1 MWGGVKPFKK
11 QQVTKLALATSIIAL
26 SSTSYAADNFSINEN
41 NELVLSGDFT
51 QYFSKDDGLAYIF
64 NGIKADITPTIRW
77 NQYALQLKS
86 GSLTITGDT
95 DFKSISQNIIYEA
108 DRGTYAFHSENSGT
122 KIALQGNIDAISV
135 HNLPEN
141 EQLTALGANMFYA
154 RFGGTIELGNTN
166 TTTTAWVIAGQPDL
180 ITAKDGGK
188 VVINS
193 TDNRLV
199 GSIDFVGG
207 DYGTNPTYGGG
218 EVKAVFSGE
227 NAYWYGDDHSVQ
239 NLIISVSD
247 QAASDMNLTQREF
260 WGKQE
265 IDELF
270 DTVKDSKYN
279 NKIKGK
285 SNDVL
290 DLTFENGAQYTYFGI
305 TDQET
310 EDLCE
315 NGNEY
320 NILGEN
326 IAKRVS
332 SITLRNGGIINLFDE
347 NIEQTWKSISFGGT
361 SLWDTMLGAK
371 SVKHDYI
378 RLGDLN
384 GSGGIFR
391 LDLDGYDKSNS
402 DMVFIETSST
412 GGTHYIEPYNMD
424 RLVPITPTNTLTFA
438 LTAKAANNVTF
449 ADKVNIEGETLYDY
463 EMEIGSREIT
473 GGNIENPEFIT
484 YDGFDPNDFDG
495 GTEWFIKRFTIY
507 QSAATL
513 GMKAA
518 GYASYD
524 AAISMDRHDRRLKE
538 SVFVDPNSNQGLW
551 VRMQYGERG
560 IDNTYSADIT
570 TATVGYEHEISEN
583 HRLGVSVS
591 YSKADTELL
600 DVRGDGEYERYEASV
615 YDTFLFGN
623 HYLDLVARFGQID
636 NDFNSSNNSG
646 TRSISAS
653 FDQEYAA
660 VSAEYGYNYTGALGF
675 FIEPQVQLQAA
686 YLSGYNYST
695 QRNMHVD
702 ADSTASVIGR
712 AGARFGKEFKV
723 NKTLGQI
730 YLRADLLHQFTDG
743 QDATFSDLNNSL
755 NVTWGDTDTWG
766 NFGIGG
772 YLNISNAFSLQLDV
786 ETAVGDDLDDT
797 WLVSGRAQY
806 LF

>member
-1 MWGGVKPFKK
+1 MNGSTFAENL
-11 QQVTKLALATSIIAL
+11 KLEGDDDNPN
-26 SSTSYAADNFSINEN
+26 STYSLTDSVSPQNKVFDSLTAN
-41 NELVLSGDFT
+41 
-51 QYFSKDDGLAYIF
+51 
-64 NGIKADITPTIRW
+64 ITPDIAGGRFAIDIRYD
-77 NQYALQLKS
+77 NA
-86 GSLTITGDT
+86 LTITGDT
-95 DFKSISQNIIYEA
+95 NFTSVSTTIPPEWTGGA
-108 DRGTYAFHSENSGT
+108 PGTYAFTAGVTDVPGGT
-122 KIALQGNIDAISV
+122 INLLGNVKAYVIHDV
-135 HNLPEN
+135 PD
-141 EQLTALGANMFYA
+141 EQQLDSIGANMFYA
-154 RFGGTIELGNTN
+154 RNGGEINVGSEG
-166 TTTTAWVIAGQPDL
+166 TTTIAWIIAGQPDL
-180 ITAKDGGK
+180 ISAKNGGK
-188 VVINS
+188 VIFNS
-193 TDNRLV
+193 TNNQLV

-207 DYGTNPTYGGG
+207 NYGTDSTYGGG

-239 NLIISVSD
+239 NLVISVSD
-247 QAASDMNLTQREF
+247 KAAADMNLSQKSF
-260 WGKQE
+260 WGKKE

-270 DTVKDSKYN
+270 DTVKDYSSYN
-279 NKIKGK
+279 GSIKDK
-285 SNDVL
+285 SQDVL
-290 DLTFENGAQYTYFGI
+290 DLTFENGAQYTYFGV

-310 EDLCE
+310 ELLSGD
-315 NGNEY
+315 
-320 NILGEN
+320 NITGEN

-347 NIEQTWKSISFGGT
+347 NIKQTWKSISFGGT

-378 RLGDLN
+378 RLGDLK

-438 LTAKAANNVTF
+438 LTAKDANNVTF

-473 GGNIENPEFIT
+473 AGNIENPEFIT

-518 GYASYD
+518 GYASH
-524 AAISMDRHDRRLKE
+524 AAAPSMHRHARRPKE

-583 HRLGVSVS
+583 NRLGVSVS

-623 HYLDLVARFGQID
+623 HYLDLVARFGQVD
-636 NDFNSSNNSG
+636 SDFDSSNNSG

-702 ADSTASVIGR
+702 TDSTASVIGR

-723 NKTLGQI
+723 NETLGQI
-730 YLRADLLHQFTDG
+730 YLRADILHQFTDG
-743 QDATFSDLNNSL
+743 QDATFSDLDNSL

>member
-1 MWGGVKPFKK
+1 MHDV
-11 QQVTKLALATSIIAL
+11 
-26 SSTSYAADNFSINEN
+26 
-41 NELVLSGDFT
+41 
-51 QYFSKDDGLAYIF
+51 
-64 NGIKADITPTIRW
+64 
-77 NQYALQLKS
+77 
-86 GSLTITGDT
+86 
-95 DFKSISQNIIYEA
+95 
-108 DRGTYAFHSENSGT
+108 
-122 KIALQGNIDAISV
+122 
-135 HNLPEN
+135 PEN
-141 EQLTALGANMFYA
+141 QQIDTIGCNMFYA
-154 RFGGTIELGNTN
+154 SGGTILLGNEN
-166 TTTTAWVIAGQPDL
+166 STTKAWSIAEQPDL
-180 ITAKDGGK
+180 ISAKKGGR
-188 VVINS
+188 VIINS
-193 TDNRLV
+193 TNNQLV
-199 GSIDFVGG
+199 GSIDLVGG
-207 DYGTNPTYGGG
+207 TYGTGNAS
-218 EVKAVFSGE
+218 EVNITFSGKD
-227 NAYWYGDDHSVQ
+227 AYWFGDSQTMD
-239 NLIISVSD
+239 NLYVTVTAEK
-247 QAASDMNLTQREF
+247 AAEYNLSKTEF
-260 WGKQE
+260 LGKQDIE
-265 IDELF
+265 ELF
-270 DTVKDSKYN
+270 ANEKVRQALKGITVDGNGLKDN
-279 NKIKGK
+279 VNL
-285 SNDVL
+285 V
-290 DLTFENGAQYTYFGI
+290 FEKGAQYTYFALEELEDFDLDDNDISESHGI
-305 TDQET
+305 SGQSVK
-310 EDLCE
+310 
-315 NGNEY
+315 
-320 NILGEN
+320 
-326 IAKRVS
+326 KRIS
-332 SITLRNGGIINLFDE
+332 SITLQNGGIINLFDK
-347 NIEQTWKSISFGGT
+347 NIEEKWKNIKTSYNNKEI
-361 SLWDTMLGAK
+361 SLWETLLGAQN
-371 SVKHDYI
+371 VKHDYI
-378 RLGDLN
+378 RIGDLK

-473 GGNIENPEFIT
+473 AGNIENPEFIT

-583 HRLGVSVS
+583 NRLGVSVS

-600 DVRGDGEYERYEASV
+600 DVRGDGEFERYEASV

-623 HYLDLVARFGQID
+623 HYLDLVARFGQVD
-636 NDFNSSNNSG
+636 SDFDSSNNSG

-723 NKTLGQI
+723 NETLGQI

>member
-1 MWGGVKPFKK
+1 
-11 QQVTKLALATSIIAL
+11 
-26 SSTSYAADNFSINEN
+26 
-41 NELVLSGDFT
+41 
-51 QYFSKDDGLAYIF
+51 
-64 NGIKADITPTIRW
+64 
-77 NQYALQLKS
+77 
-86 GSLTITGDT
+86 
-95 DFKSISQNIIYEA
+95 
-108 DRGTYAFHSENSGT
+108 
-122 KIALQGNIDAISV
+122 
-135 HNLPEN
+135 
-141 EQLTALGANMFYA
+141 MFYA
-154 RFGGTIELGNTN
+154 RNGGEINVGSEG

-180 ITAKDGGK
+180 ISAKDGGK
-188 VVINS
+188 VIFNS
-193 TDNRLV
+193 TNNQLV

-207 DYGTNPTYGGG
+207 SYGTNSTYGGG

-239 NLIISVSD
+239 NLIITVSK
-247 QAASDMNLTQREF
+247 QAASDMNLTQQEF

-270 DTVKDSKYN
+270 DKVKDSIYN
-279 NKIKGK
+279 NKIKGQ
-285 SNDVL
+285 SQDVL
-290 DLTFENGAQYTYFGI
+290 DLTFENGAQYTYFGV

-310 EDLCE
+310 EHLRGDD
-315 NGNEY
+315 NDN

-378 RLGDLN
+378 RIGDLK

-473 GGNIENPEFIT
+473 AANIENPEFIT

-538 SVFVDPNSNQGLW
+538 SVFVDTNSNQGLW

-560 IDNTYSADIT
+560 IDNTYNADIT
-570 TATVGYEHEISEN
+570 TATVGYEHEISGN
-583 HRLGVSVS
+583 NRLGVSVS

-623 HYLDLVARFGQID
+623 HYLDLVARFGQVD

-743 QDATFSDLNNSL
+743 QNATFSDLNNSL

>member
-1 MWGGVKPFKK
+1 MFSEISFAQPLELNGSETFKLINN
-11 QQVTKLALATSIIAL
+11 VTPGQIENY
-26 SSTSYAADNFSINEN
+26 SSLNANISPLITNSQFAITVNFKN
-41 NELVLSGDFT
+41 
-51 QYFSKDDGLAYIF
+51 
-64 NGIKADITPTIRW
+64 
-77 NQYALQLKS
+77 
-86 GSLTITGDT
+86 SLTITGDT
-95 DFKSISQNIIYEA
+95 NVVSESDTIDTGRFDQ
-108 DRGTYAFHSENSGT
+108 GTYLFVAGENNNAGGT
-122 KIALQGNIDAISV
+122 INLLGNVSAYVV
-135 HNLPEN
+135 HNLPDD
-141 EQLTALGANMFYA
+141 EQLTSIGANMFYA
-154 RFGGTIELGNTN
+154 RNNGVINVGSEG
-166 TTTTAWVIAGQPDL
+166 TTTTAWIIAGQPDL
-180 ITAKDGGK
+180 ISAKKGGK
-188 VVINS
+188 VIFNS
-193 TDNRLV
+193 TNNQLV

-207 DYGTNPTYGGG
+207 NYGTNSTYGGG

-239 NLIISVSD
+239 NLVISVSD
-247 QAASDMNLTQREF
+247 KAAADMNLSQKNF
-260 WGKQE
+260 WGKKE

-270 DTVKDSKYN
+270 DTVKDYSSYN
-279 NKIKGK
+279 GSIKGQ
-285 SNDVL
+285 SQDVL
-290 DLTFENGAQYTYFGI
+290 DLTFENGAQYTYFGV
-305 TDQET
+305 TDQKT
-310 EDLCE
+310 EKLSSD
-315 NGNEY
+315 
-320 NILGEN
+320 NITGEN

-332 SITLRNGGIINLFDE
+332 SITLRKGGIINLFDE

-438 LTAKAANNVTF
+438 LTAKDANNVTF

-473 GGNIENPEFIT
+473 AGNIENPEFIT

-583 HRLGVSVS
+583 NRLGVSVS

-623 HYLDLVARFGQID
+623 HYLDLVARFGQVD

-702 ADSTASVIGR
+702 ADSTASLIGR

-723 NKTLGQI
+723 NETLGQI
-730 YLRADLLHQFTDG
+730 YLRTDLLHQFTDG